1 VDKIQIKDHGFA
13 RMKSGFFI
21 LEGCEAAGKTTQLK
35 LIEKALTARGYN
47 VLTTHEPG
55 GTAIGESIR
64 TILLDPA
71 HAGTI
76 QPFTNLLLFNAS
88 RHQWMKEVVMPAL
101 AEGNIVIGDRSFLS
115 TMVYQSYVEGLDAE
129 FTKAV
134 CLRAMG
140 GVLPDKIF
148 LLDIPIEEIRRRLT
162 VDAAEKTTRYD
173 VMDDI
178 FHAKVREGYLAQ
190 IERFP
195 GLIERMDGM
204 KPLGEI
210 ANVIINKI
218 IAAA

>member
-1 VDKIQIKDHGFA
+1 
-13 RMKSGFFI
+13 MKPGFFI

-35 LIEKALTARGYN
+35 LIEKALTERGYN

-55 GTAIGESIR
+55 GTAIGEGIR

-101 AEGNIVIGDRSFLS
+101 AAGKVVIGDRSFLS

-129 FTKAV
+129 FTKSV
-134 CLRAMG
+134 CVQAMG
-140 GVLPDKIF
+140 GVMPDKIF
-148 LLDIPIEEIRRRLT
+148 LLDLPVEEIRRRLSA
-162 VDAAEKTTRYD
+162 AAEKTTRYD
-173 VMDDI
+173 VMDDS

-190 IERFP
+190 IEKFP
-195 GLIERMDGM
+195 GLIEKMDGM
-204 KPLGEI
+204 APVGEI
-210 ANVIINKI
+210 SDKIVGDI
-218 IAAA
+218 IAAVG

>member
-1 VDKIQIKDHGFA
+1 
-13 RMKSGFFI
+13 MKPGFFI

-35 LIEKALTARGYN
+35 LIEKALTERGYN

-55 GTAIGESIR
+55 GTAIGEGIR

-101 AEGNIVIGDRSFLS
+101 AAGKIVIGDRSFLS

-129 FTKAV
+129 FTKSV
-134 CLRAMG
+134 CVQAMG
-140 GVLPDKIF
+140 GVMPDKIF
-148 LLDIPIEEIRRRLT
+148 LLDLPVEEIRRRLSA
-162 VDAAEKTTRYD
+162 AAEKTTRYD
-173 VMDDI
+173 VMDDS

-190 IERFP
+190 IEKFP
-195 GLIERMDGM
+195 GLIEKMDGM
-204 KPLGEI
+204 APVGEI
-210 ANVIINKI
+210 SDKIVGDI
-218 IAAA
+218 IAAVG

>member
-1 VDKIQIKDHGFA
+1 
-13 RMKSGFFI
+13 MKSGFFI

-35 LIEKALTARGYN
+35 LIEKALTECGYN

-55 GTAIGESIR
+55 GTVIGESIR

-88 RHQWMKEVVMPAL
+88 RHQWMKEIVMPAL
-101 AEGNIVIGDRSFLS
+101 AAGKIVIGDRSFLS

-134 CLRAMG
+134 CLQAMG

-148 LLDIPIEEIRRRLT
+148 LLDIPIKEIRRRLT
-162 VDAAEKTTRYD
+162 ADAAEKTTRYD
-173 VMDDI
+173 VMDDS
-178 FHAKVREGYLAQ
+178 FHTKVREGYLAQ

-195 GLIERMDGM
+195 GLIKKMDGAVSV
-204 KPLGEI
+204 GEI
-210 ANVIINKI
+210 SNRIIDDI
-218 IAAA
+218 IATVE